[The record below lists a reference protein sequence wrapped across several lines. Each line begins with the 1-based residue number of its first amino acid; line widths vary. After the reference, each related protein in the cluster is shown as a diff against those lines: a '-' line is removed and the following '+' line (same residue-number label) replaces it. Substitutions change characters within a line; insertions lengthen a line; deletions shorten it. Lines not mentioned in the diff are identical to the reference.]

1 MTRAIWFCSEL
12 AWPRVRTT
20 VLYEYEVN
28 FVSYFFTVLAA
39 SELSGVGGV
48 GE

>member
-1 MTRAIWFCSEL
+1 MCYKES
-12 AWPRVRTT
+12 
-20 VLYEYEVN
+20 VN
-28 FVSYFFTVLAA
+28 FHDLIVCFVVLAA